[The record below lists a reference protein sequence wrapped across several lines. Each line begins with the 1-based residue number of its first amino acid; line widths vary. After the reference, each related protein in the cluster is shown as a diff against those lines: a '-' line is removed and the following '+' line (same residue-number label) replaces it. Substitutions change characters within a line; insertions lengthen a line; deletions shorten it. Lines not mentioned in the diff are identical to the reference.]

1 MQTADDWFNTVK
13 DRNHNAVSKNMKAFQ
28 GTKNAQGETALM
40 LAVRSRDIQ
49 MVKLLAPLETGIFN
63 NYGETALIIASKID
77 FADGAKHL
85 HPLEGHLHNENGQT
99 ALMIAA
105 MNDCSSVIRR
115 LMPETRYDVDSLGRT
130 ALALAAEA
138 NAVEALRALTTHTN
152 MIYDMD
158 SQSALVY
165 AIIRNNTEALSY
177 LAEFTKESGESLR
190 LSTTKVP
197 TSTSR
202 IPSVINQHS
211 SPSPGISPS
220 TLKQVLDR
228 EIDNKLAILE
238 RRITEA
244 RDCAPGNTAH
254 KRALEQQIDTLN
266 NDIVLM
272 NQHRD
277 RLESQIAQ
285 GSSAGRRKSSVP
297 QMKSAPQRSGST
309 ASSARAG
316 STRRPPAGQY
326 DYEQEAFSPRGMSKA
341 SASRSG
347 RKPEEHGPW
356 KPLGGRGGKT
366 FDEIAA
372 EAQRHR
378 YPTNNGSNIQYP
390 TPKSGRAGS
399 TSGTALRGSV
409 SGATPRMT
417 STPGANGTN
426 LRGSM
431 MDSQSGLH
439 RSRIPQ
445 PDFSPTGGYRPSD
458 RESDSGVHLMM
469 SNSTR
474 SKLVEI
480 YQRKLMDKV
489 ESIHRTLV
497 ENRQGLFRLNKRTDN
512 LVRAMRELRTIIND
526 DDELKK
532 LNVNWERAID
542 ARIERLTNELQLLS
556 SSTTPVIPP
565 NSYFSEVGDIG
576 QSVDELIE
584 YISRTDDG
592 DDGHLMDNGDDERFR
607 QVISTPTAS
616 FHVDRVVSP
625 EPSPSIREEPPYS
638 TALENAM
645 AINKRLAMA
654 VQNNPRLGR
663 LLSDNEN
670 LLEALLSSENLFDAL
685 VSNPK
690 LVSTLSDNHELLRK
704 TCIYPDVVATLSQD
718 DSVLREI
725 ALDPM
730 LVDQIAADPSILEVI
745 CKDKKTATRLINAL
759 PQLPKATEQDVQDG
773 TLLYEV
779 IVENLNPSEPCSPS
793 MGTDLRSPSSTEL
806 LEKEIY
812 KTATRIQE
820 PSGEDSVE
828 STATSLRSGY
838 SYANGPVFAE
848 GERIKA
854 SGGYLHQVYTS
865 KEDPSIHAESMCELA
880 AQLIDRADEALETAE
895 TVNITMTPLMK
906 AAKNNDI
913 KTVKSLLKDYAKQQ
927 TANGD
932 TALMYAARNGNLKI
946 VKDLLLMEGK
956 MTMKNGETA
965 LISAVRQGQAKPL
978 KLLIPHEA
986 KMQSNDGHTAL
997 MHAVLSNRP
1006 ALVKALA
1013 KAECGIQTPDTQA
1026 SALMYAAESGQI
1038 PLAKP
1043 LVKLEAGLRNLDNK
1057 TAMMMAAEQGNL
1069 PLVKA
1074 LMKVEGGMQDND
1086 GYTAMM
1092 YAAMNGHKPICA
1104 ALNKIEGNITDTNG
1118 RTALD
1123 WAAIAGHDE
1132 CTVTMTP
1139 RTTYS
1144 RLNNNSR
1151 SGTFSGSFS
1160 AKTMKSPRSFTKT

>member
-1 MQTADDWFNTVK
+1 MQTANDWFKAVK
-13 DRNHNAVSKNMKAFQ
+13 DRNHNAVSKSMKEFQ

-63 NYGETALIIASKID
+63 NDGETALMIASKID

-85 HPLEGHLHNENGQT
+85 HALEGHLHNKNGQT

-105 MNDCSSVIRR
+105 TNDCSSVIRR

-138 NAVEALRALTTHTN
+138 NAVEAMRALTTHTN

-158 SQSALVY
+158 SQSALIY
-165 AIIRNNTEALSY
+165 AIIRSNSEALSY
-177 LAEFTKESGESLR
+177 LSEFIKESGESLR
-190 LSTTKVP
+190 LSTTKAP
-197 TSTSR
+197 TYNSK
-202 IPSVINQHS
+202 IPSVVNQQD
-211 SPSPGISPS
+211 SPSSGISPNA
-220 TLKQVLDR
+220 LKHVLDQ

-244 RDCAPGNTAH
+244 RDCAPGNMSQ
-254 KRALEQQIDTLN
+254 KKALEDQIDTLN

-277 RLESQIAQ
+277 KLEAQIAHD
-285 GSSAGRRKSSVP
+285 SSGGRRKSSVS

-309 ASSARAG
+309 VSSARAG
-316 STRRPPAGQY
+316 STKRPPTGLLSP
-326 DYEQEAFSPRGMSKA
+326 EQEAFSPRGTGKGST
-341 SASRSG
+341 SRSG
-347 RKPEEHGPW
+347 RRQEEPGPW

-372 EAQRHR
+372 EAQRHH
-378 YPTNNGSNIQYP
+378 YPTNNGSNIRYP

-399 TSGTALRGSV
+399 TGGNTLRGSV
-409 SGATPRMT
+409 SGTTPRMAG
-417 STPGANGTN
+417 TPSAN

-458 RESDSGVHLMM
+458 RESDSGAHLIM
-469 SNSTR
+469 SASTR
-474 SKLVEI
+474 SKLIEI
-480 YQRKLMDKV
+480 YQRKLIDKIQM
-489 ESIHRTLV
+489 IHQTLM
-497 ENRQGLFRLNKRTDN
+497 ENRPGLLRLNKKTDN
-512 LVRAMRELRTIIND
+512 LVRAMRELQVIVND
-526 DDELKK
+526 DEELRK

-542 ARIERLTNELQLLS
+542 ARIERLTDELRVLS
-556 SSTTPVIPP
+556 SSTTSVISQ

-576 QSVDELIE
+576 QSVEELIE

-592 DDGHLMDNGDDERFR
+592 DDGHLMDGDDEDKFK
-607 QVISTPTAS
+607 QVMSTPVTS
-616 FHVDRVVSP
+616 SHIDRNVSP
-625 EPSPSIREEPPYS
+625 EPSPSIIEGPSYS
-638 TALENAM
+638 IALQNAM
-645 AINKRLAMA
+645 AKNKRLSMA
-654 VQNNPRLGR
+654 VQHNPRLGK

-670 LLEALLSSENLFDAL
+670 LLEALLSSDRLFDAL
-685 VSNPK
+685 VGNPD
-690 LVSTLSDNHELLRK
+690 LVLLLSENRELLRK
-704 TCIYPDVVATLSQD
+704 TCLYPDVVAVLSQD
-718 DSVLREI
+718 ESVLREL
-725 ALDPM
+725 AADPM
-730 LVDQIAADPSILEVI
+730 LVDQIAADSTVIEVI
-745 CKDKKTATRLINAL
+745 CKDKKTAEKLISDLPRL
-759 PQLPKATEQDVQDG
+759 PTATEQQAQEG

-779 IVENLNPSEPCSPS
+779 IVENLNPSAPCSPS
-793 MGTDLRSPSSTEL
+793 MGAEIGNSSFEAEL
-806 LEKEIY
+806 Y

-820 PSGEDSVE
+820 PSTGEDSAD
-828 STATSLRSGY
+828 STATSLKSRY
-838 SYANGPVFAE
+838 SYAHGPLFAE

-854 SGGYLHQVYTS
+854 SGGYLQHVYVS
-865 KEDPSIHAESMCELA
+865 KEDPSVQAESMCELA
-880 AQLIDRADEALETAE
+880 AQLIDRADEALETPD
-895 TVNITMTPLMK
+895 TVNMTMTPLMK
-906 AAKNNDI
+906 AAKNNDA
-913 KTVKSLLKDYAKQQ
+913 KLVKDLLKEYAKQQ

-932 TALMYAARNGNLKI
+932 TALMYAARNGNIKI
-946 VKDLLLMEGK
+946 VKDLLLMESK

-965 LISAVRQGQAKPL
+965 LISAVRQGQVKPL

-986 KMQSNDGHTAL
+986 KMQSKDGHTAL
-997 MHAVLSNRP
+997 MHAVLNNRP
-1006 ALVKALA
+1006 ALVKVLA
-1013 KAECGIQTPDTQA
+1013 KAEHSIQTPDAQA

-1043 LVKLEAGLRNLDNK
+1043 LVKLEAGLRNVNNK

-1092 YAAMNGHKPICA
+1092 YAAMNGHKSVCTL
-1104 ALNKIEGNITDTNG
+1104 LNKLEGNITDTNG
-1118 RTALD
+1118 RTAQD
-1123 WAAIAGHDE
+1123 WASTAGHEE
-1132 CTVTMTP
+1132 CAVTMTP
-1139 RTTYS
+1139 RTAYP
-1144 RLNNNSR
+1144 RLSNGSR
-1151 SGTFSGSFS
+1151 SGVFSVSS
-1160 AKTMKSPRSFTKT
+1160 KSMKSPRSFSKT